1 MERVDLTQK
10 LLKQLPAFRAHAL
23 LKLVHDPFRRQH
35 AIKLASLSDLPAN
48 DLRQRN
54 STAEIRL
61 RTLRTRDFRLQP
73 IGIHLRA
80 RQTELDFAKST
91 YERWHRAPIGV
102 VSVQGTLTKQDDF
115 EIAAARLHTAM
126 AEMNVV
132 QGEVDRLRQ
141 QLNFKRITSPL
152 DGVLI
157 ERNLNIGMPVNDSC
171 GTVERPDRALF
182 RVIDL
187 HKIRVFVKVPQDKS
201 GGIEAGLKANLGLP
215 QFPNKVF
222 PAVVVSYSPAI
233 DEKSEPLLVEL
244 HVDNPDGK
252 LQPGSRAEVQIELVS
267 KQ

>member
-1 MERVDLTQK
+1 MVET
-10 LLKQLPAFRAHAL
+10 
-23 LKLVHDPFRRQH
+23 
-35 AIKLASLSDLPAN
+35 
-48 DLRQRN
+48 
-54 STAEIRL
+54 
-61 RTLRTRDFRLQP
+61 
-73 IGIHLRA
+73 

-91 YERWHRAPIGV
+91 YERRHRAPIGV

-126 AEMNVV
+126 AGMNVV

-215 QFPNKVF
+215 QFPGKVF
-222 PAVVVSYSPAI
+222 PAGVVSYSPAI
-233 DEKSEPLLVEL
+233 DEKSETLLVEL